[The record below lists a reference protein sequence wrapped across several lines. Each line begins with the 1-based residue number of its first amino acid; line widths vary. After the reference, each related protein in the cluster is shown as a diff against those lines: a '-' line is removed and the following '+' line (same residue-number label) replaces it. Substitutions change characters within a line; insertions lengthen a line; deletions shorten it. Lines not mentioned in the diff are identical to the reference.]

1 MQLGLIILSLA
12 LVRRVSTNLIWGKGH
27 RNHEL
32 CPYSNAVEVG
42 REKDHELK
50 ETSGLVA
57 SNKNPGVFYAIQD
70 SLNPDPVY
78 SINKQGDLLGML
90 CTTVNIFLIMNRTKT
105 SKYNKTAT
113 DLNEFDRAFRI
124 GRS

>member
-1 MQLGLIILSLA
+1 MRLKLQLSLIVIS
-12 LVRRVSTNLIWGKGH
+12 LVLVGSVSTNFIWGKGH

-32 CPYSNAVEVG
+32 CPYTNAVEVG

-57 SNKNPGVFYAIQD
+57 SHKNPGVFYAIQD

-78 SINKQGDLLGML
+78 AINKEGDLLGMIHKAEIYL
-90 CTTVNIFLIMNRTKT
+90 C
-105 SKYNKTAT
+105 S
-113 DLNEFDRAFRI
+113 
-124 GRS
+124 

>member
-1 MQLGLIILSLA
+1 MRLKMQLSLVLLSLV

-27 RNHEL
+27 RNHED
-32 CPYSNAVEVG
+32 CPYTNAVEAG

-57 SNKNPGVFYAIQD
+57 SHKNPGIFYAIQD

-78 SINKQGDLLGML
+78 AINKQGDLLGML
-90 CTTVNIFLIMNRTKT
+90 YKTVNIFIFIN
-105 SKYNKTAT
+105 
-113 DLNEFDRAFRI
+113 F
-124 GRS
+124 